1 MRLKGDPLPNQV
13 LFLEKVVSFVQSS
26 VVWQSGER
34 QSSQNESS
42 PINTLAKKKFG
53 YRQKSFNQWVN
64 FFVSSYMQQPEACQS
79 QIFAKL
85 SPK

>member
-13 LFLEKVVSFVQSS
+13 LLLEKAVSFVQSS

-42 PINTLAKKKFG
+42 PINTLAKNVFPTPFG
-53 YRQKSFNQWVN
+53 PINIILGCG
-64 FFVSSYMQQPEACQS
+64 SSILMVLES
-79 QIFAKL
+79 KIK
-85 SPK
+85 